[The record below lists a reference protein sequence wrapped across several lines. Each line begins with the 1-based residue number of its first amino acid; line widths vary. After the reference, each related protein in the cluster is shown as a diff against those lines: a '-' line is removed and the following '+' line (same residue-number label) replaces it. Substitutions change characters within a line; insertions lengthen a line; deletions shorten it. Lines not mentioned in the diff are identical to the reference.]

1 MLIPNTFNIKSEADT
16 YLAIHSEKELIEALQ
31 QYPNPF
37 VLGGGSNMLLT
48 TDVRQP
54 VFHILLKGITIVK
67 ESDNKVWL
75 KAQAGENWHAFV
87 MHTLA
92 QGYGGLE
99 NLALI
104 YGNVGTAPVQNI
116 GAYGVEIKDVMQS
129 CEAINVH
136 THQKRIFTTAEC
148 EFSYRESVFKGKE
161 KGNYIITSVTFR
173 LSKQHHHLHTQYGAI
188 QQVLAKRGI
197 TEPTPKQVAEVVIS
211 IRQSK
216 LPNPAE
222 LGNCGSFFKNPII
235 LTDEYHKLQQLFP
248 DIPSYPVDAIH
259 TKVPAGWLIDR
270 CGLKGY
276 RQGDAGVHS
285 HQALVLVN
293 YGKATGQEV
302 LALAYYVKEEVAKK
316 FGITLEFEVNIF

>member
-1 MLIPNTFNIKSEADT
+1 MLIPNTFNIKAEADT
-16 YLAIHSEKELIEALQ
+16 YLAIRLERELIEALK
-31 QYPNPF
+31 QYSNPF

-48 TDVRQP
+48 TDVTQP

-67 ESDNKVWL
+67 ETDDEVWI
-75 KAQAGENWHAFV
+75 KAQAGENWHSFV
-87 MHTLA
+87 MHTLEL
-92 QGYGGLE
+92 GYGGLE

-116 GAYGVEIKDVMQS
+116 GAYGVEIKDVMHS

-136 THQKRIFTTAEC
+136 TQEKRIFTTDEC
-148 EFSYRESVFKGKE
+148 DFGYRESVFKGKE
-161 KGNYIITSVTFR
+161 KGNYIITSVTFK
-173 LSKQHHHLHTQYGAI
+173 LSKHNHHLHTQYGAI
-188 QQVLAKRGI
+188 QEKLAERGI
-197 TEPTPKQVAEVVIS
+197 TQPTPKQVAEVVIS
-211 IRQSK
+211 IRESK

-222 LGNCGSFFKNPII
+222 LGNSGSFFKNPII
-235 LTDEYHKLQQLFP
+235 LTDEYQKLQQQYP
-248 DIPSYPVDAIH
+248 DMPSYTIDITH

-276 RQGDAGVHS
+276 RQGDAGVHT

-302 LALAYYVKEEVAKK
+302 LALAHYVKEEVTKK

>member
-1 MLIPNTFNIKSEADT
+1 MLIPNTFNIKAEADT
-16 YLAIHSEKELIEALQ
+16 YLAIRSERELIEALK
-31 QYPNPF
+31 QYSNPF

-48 TDVRQP
+48 TDVTQP

-67 ESDNKVWL
+67 ETDDEVWL
-75 KAQAGENWHAFV
+75 KAQAGENWHSFV
-87 MHTLA
+87 MHTLEL
-92 QGYGGLE
+92 GYGGLE

-116 GAYGVEIKDVMQS
+116 GAYGVEIKDVMYS

-136 THQKRIFTTAEC
+136 TQEKRIFTTDEC
-148 EFSYRESVFKGKE
+148 DFAYRESVFKGKE
-161 KGNYIITSVTFR
+161 KGNYIITSVTFK
-173 LSKQHHHLHTQYGAI
+173 LSKHNHHLHTQYGAI
-188 QQVLAKRGI
+188 QEKLAERGI
-197 TEPTPKQVAEVVIS
+197 TQPTPKQVAEVVIS
-211 IRQSK
+211 IRESK

-222 LGNCGSFFKNPII
+222 LGNSGSFFKNPII
-235 LTDEYHKLQQLFP
+235 LTDEYQKLQQQYP
-248 DIPSYPVDAIH
+248 DMPSYTIDITH

-276 RQGDAGVHS
+276 RQGDAGVHT

-302 LALAYYVKEEVAKK
+302 LALAHYVKEEVTKK

>member
-1 MLIPNTFNIKSEADT
+1 MLIPNTFNIKAEADT
-16 YLAIHSEKELIEALQ
+16 YLAIRSERELIEALK

-48 TDVRQP
+48 TDMTQP

-67 ESDNKVWL
+67 EIDDEVWI
-75 KAQAGENWHAFV
+75 KAQAGENWHSFV
-87 MHTLA
+87 MHSLE

-116 GAYGVEIKDVMQS
+116 GAYGVEIKDVMYS

-136 THQKRIFTTAEC
+136 TQEKRIFTTDEC
-148 EFSYRESVFKGKE
+148 DFAYRESVFKGKE
-161 KGNYIITSVTFR
+161 KGNYIITAVTFK
-173 LSKQHHHLHTQYGAI
+173 LSKHNHHLHTQYGAI
-188 QQVLAKRGI
+188 QEKLAERGI
-197 TEPTPKQVAEVVIS
+197 TQPTPKQVAKVVIS
-211 IRQSK
+211 IRESK

-222 LGNCGSFFKNPII
+222 LGNSGSFFKNPII
-235 LTDEYHKLQQLFP
+235 LTDEYQKLQQQYP
-248 DIPSYPVDAIH
+248 DMPSYTVDVTH

-276 RQGDAGVHS
+276 RQGDAGVHT

-302 LALAYYVKEEVAKK
+302 LALAHYVKEEVAKK

>member
-54 VFHILLKGITIVK
+54 VFHILLKGITVVK
-67 ESDNKVWL
+67 ESDNEVWL
-75 KAQAGENWHAFV
+75 KAQAGENWHDFV

-136 THQKRIFTTAEC
+136 THQK
-148 EFSYRESVFKGKE
+148 
-161 KGNYIITSVTFR
+161 
-173 LSKQHHHLHTQYGAI
+173 
-188 QQVLAKRGI
+188 
-197 TEPTPKQVAEVVIS
+197 PTHGSQIH
-211 IRQSK
+211 IL
-216 LPNPAE
+216 LP
-222 LGNCGSFFKNPII
+222 
-235 LTDEYHKLQQLFP
+235 
-248 DIPSYPVDAIH
+248 
-259 TKVPAGWLIDR
+259 
-270 CGLKGY
+270 
-276 RQGDAGVHS
+276 
-285 HQALVLVN
+285 
-293 YGKATGQEV
+293 
-302 LALAYYVKEEVAKK
+302 
-316 FGITLEFEVNIF
+316 

>member
-1 MLIPNTFNIKSEADT
+1 MLIPNTFNIKAEADT
-16 YLAIHSEKELIEALQ
+16 YLAIRSERELIEALK

-48 TDVRQP
+48 SDVTQP

-67 ESDNKVWL
+67 ETDDEVWL
-75 KAQAGENWHAFV
+75 KAQAGENWHSFV
-87 MHTLA
+87 MHSLE

-116 GAYGVEIKDVMQS
+116 GAYGVEIKDVMYS

-136 THQKRIFTTAEC
+136 TQEKRIFTTDEC
-148 EFSYRESVFKGKE
+148 DFAYRESVFKGKE
-161 KGNYIITSVTFR
+161 KGNYIITSVTFK
-173 LSKQHHHLHTQYGAI
+173 LSKHNHHLHTQYGAI
-188 QQVLAKRGI
+188 QEKLAERGI
-197 TEPTPKQVAEVVIS
+197 TQPTPKQVAEVVIG
-211 IRQSK
+211 IRESK

-222 LGNCGSFFKNPII
+222 LGNSGSFFKNPII
-235 LTDEYHKLQQLFP
+235 LTDEYQKLQQQYP
-248 DIPSYPVDAIH
+248 EMPSYTVDVTH

-276 RQGDAGVHS
+276 RQGDAGVHT

-302 LALAYYVKEEVAKK
+302 LALAHYVKEEVAKK